1 MTTSS
6 STGGYKTEKS
16 WKDWLPKDHSIL
28 MVLLGT
34 ALTFEILGWFISGQS
49 FIFNT
54 QRLTI
59 IILQMSIIG
68 IIAIGVTQIII
79 MAGIDLSSGSMLAFT
94 GLVAASLA
102 QTSDFT
108 RAVYPA
114 LTDMPVLVPILAGI
128 LMGFVLGGVNG
139 GLIAYSGIPPFIA
152 TLGMLV
158 AARGLARWYTSGSQ
172 VSFFIDDYAILGSG
186 IIPVIIFLTTAMAF
200 HLLLRYTRYGRY
212 TYAIGSNEQAARV
225 AGINIRAHKLL
236 VYTLAGGLYG
246 LAAVVETSRT
256 LTAQSGAGMLYE
268 LDAIAAVVIGGTS
281 LMGGKGRITG
291 TIIGVCIL
299 GVITS
304 GFTFLGIG
312 SFYTN
317 IVKGIIIVAAVVADQ
332 YRNNNNGNR

>member
-1 MTTSS
+1 
-6 STGGYKTEKS
+6 
-16 WKDWLPKDHSIL
+16 
-28 MVLLGT
+28 
-34 ALTFEILGWFISGQS
+34 
-49 FIFNT
+49 
-54 QRLTI
+54 
-59 IILQMSIIG
+59 
-68 IIAIGVTQIII
+68 
-79 MAGIDLSSGSMLAFT
+79 
-94 GLVAASLA
+94 
-102 QTSDFT
+102 
-108 RAVYPA
+108 
-114 LTDMPVLVPILAGI
+114 MPVLVPIVAGI

-332 YRNNNNGNR
+332 YRNNNNGDR

>member
-1 MTTSS
+1 M
-6 STGGYKTEKS
+6 
-16 WKDWLPKDHSIL
+16 
-28 MVLLGT
+28 
-34 ALTFEILGWFISGQS
+34 
-49 FIFNT
+49 
-54 QRLTI
+54 
-59 IILQMSIIG
+59 
-68 IIAIGVTQIII
+68 
-79 MAGIDLSSGSMLAFT
+79 
-94 GLVAASLA
+94 
-102 QTSDFT
+102 
-108 RAVYPA
+108 
-114 LTDMPVLVPILAGI
+114 
-128 LMGFVLGGVNG
+128 
-139 GLIAYSGIPPFIA
+139 
-152 TLGMLV
+152 
-158 AARGLARWYTSGSQ
+158 
-172 VSFFIDDYAILGSG
+172 
-186 IIPVIIFLTTAMAF
+186 IIFLTTAMAF

>member
-1 MTTSS
+1 MTSSS

-139 GLIAYSGIPPFIA
+139 CLFRYPTVYCNSGHVGGSSRLG
-152 TLGMLV
+152 TLV
-158 AARGLARWYTSGSQ
+158 HQWFPS
-172 VSFFIDDYAILGSG
+172 
-186 IIPVIIFLTTAMAF
+186 
-200 HLLLRYTRYGRY
+200 
-212 TYAIGSNEQAARV
+212 
-225 AGINIRAHKLL
+225 
-236 VYTLAGGLYG
+236 
-246 LAAVVETSRT
+246 
-256 LTAQSGAGMLYE
+256 E
-268 LDAIAAVVIGGTS
+268 L
-281 LMGGKGRITG
+281 
-291 TIIGVCIL
+291 
-299 GVITS
+299 
-304 GFTFLGIG
+304 
-312 SFYTN
+312 FY
-317 IVKGIIIVAAVVADQ
+317 
-332 YRNNNNGNR
+332 RRLCCFR

>member
-1 MTTSS
+1 MTGST
-6 STGGYKTEKS
+6 STGDLNVSKS
-16 WKDWLPKDHSIL
+16 WRDKLPKDSSIL
-28 MVLLGT
+28 LVLLAT
-34 ALTFEILGWFISGQS
+34 MMVFEVLGWMITGQS

-59 IILQMSIIG
+59 MILQMAIIG
-68 IIAIGVTQIII
+68 IISVGVTQIII
-79 MAGIDLSSGSMLAFT
+79 MAGIDLSSGSVLAFT

-102 QTSDFT
+102 QESDYI

-114 LTDMPVLVPILAGI
+114 LTDMPVLVPVMAGI
-128 LMGFVLGGVNG
+128 LMGFVLGGING

-172 VSFFIDDYAILGSG
+172 VSFFIDDYAYLGSG
-186 IIPVIIFLTTAMAF
+186 VVPIVIFLVTALFF

-236 VYTLAGGLYG
+236 VYTIAGGLYG

-317 IVKGIIIVAAVVADQ
+317 IFKGVIIVAAVVADQ
-332 YRNNNNGNR
+332 YRQQGKNTA

>member
-1 MTTSS
+1 MTSS
-6 STGGYKTEKS
+6 STGGYKTQNS
-16 WKDWLPKDHSIL
+16 WKDWLPKDISIL

-34 ALTFEILGWFISGQS
+34 ALIFEILGWFIAGQS

-79 MAGIDLSSGSMLAFT
+79 MADIDLSSGSMLAFT

-102 QTSDFT
+102 QTSDYT

-114 LTDMPVLVPILAGI
+114 LTDMPVLVPIVAGI

-172 VSFFIDDYAILGSG
+172 VSFFIDDYAILGSS

-212 TYAIGSNEQAARV
+212 IYAIGSNEQAARV

-332 YRNNNNGNR
+332 YRNNNNGDR

>member
-1 MTTSS
+1 MNTSS
-6 STGGYKTEKS
+6 STGGLSTVQN
-16 WKDWLPKDHSIL
+16 WKNRLPKDASIISVMIGMAL
-28 MVLLGT
+28 LFELLGWI
-34 ALTFEILGWFISGQS
+34 FVGQS
-49 FIFNT
+49 FIFNY
-54 QRLTI
+54 QRLLI
-59 IILQMSIIG
+59 MILQMAIIG
-68 IIAIGVTQIII
+68 IIAVGVTQIII
-79 MAGIDLSSGSMLAFT
+79 MAGIDLSSGSVLAFT
-94 GLVAASLA
+94 GIVAASLA
-102 QTSDFT
+102 QTSDYA

-114 LTDMPVLVPILAGI
+114 LTDMPLFVPIMAGI
-128 LMGFVLGGVNG
+128 LMGLVMGSING

-186 IIPVIIFLTTAMAF
+186 VMPVVIFLSVAIIF

-225 AGINIRAHKLL
+225 SGINIKAHKVL

-299 GVITS
+299 GIITS

-317 IVKGIIIVAAVVADQ
+317 IVKGVIIVAAVVADQ
-332 YRNNNNGNR
+332 YRNKNSDSH

>member
-1 MTTSS
+1 MTSS
-6 STGGYKTEKS
+6 STGGYKTQKS
-16 WKDWLPKDHSIL
+16 WKDWLPKDISIL

-34 ALTFEILGWFISGQS
+34 ALIFEILGWFIAGQS

-79 MAGIDLSSGSMLAFT
+79 MADIDLSSGSMLAFT

-102 QTSDFT
+102 QTSDYT

-114 LTDMPVLVPILAGI
+114 LTDMPVLVPIVAGI

-172 VSFFIDDYAILGSG
+172 VSFFIDDYAILGSS

-212 TYAIGSNEQAARV
+212 IYAIGSNEQAARV

-332 YRNNNNGNR
+332 YRNNNNGDR

>member
-1 MTTSS
+1 MTSSS

-16 WKDWLPKDHSIL
+16 WKSWLPKDVSIL
-28 MVLLGT
+28 LVLLGT
-34 ALTFEILGWFISGQS
+34 ALVFELLGWFIVDQS

-54 QRLTI
+54 KRLTI
-59 IILQMSIIG
+59 IILQMSVIG

-94 GLVAASLA
+94 GLVAASFA
-102 QTSDFT
+102 QTSEYT

-114 LTDMPVLVPILAGI
+114 LTDMPVLVPIFAGI
-128 LMGFVLGGVNG
+128 LMGFLLGGVNG
-139 GLIAYSGIPPFIA
+139 GLIGYAGIPPFIA

-172 VSFFIDDYAILGSG
+172 VSFFIDDYSYLGSG
-186 IIPVIIFLTTAMAF
+186 IVPVVIFLTTAIMF
-200 HLLLRYTRYGRY
+200 HLLLRYTKYGRY
-212 TYAIGSNEQAARV
+212 TYAIGSNEKAARV
-225 AGINIRAHKLL
+225 AGINIMAHKVL
-236 VYTLAGGLYG
+236 VYTIAGGLYG

-332 YRNNNNGNR
+332 YRNNRRANR